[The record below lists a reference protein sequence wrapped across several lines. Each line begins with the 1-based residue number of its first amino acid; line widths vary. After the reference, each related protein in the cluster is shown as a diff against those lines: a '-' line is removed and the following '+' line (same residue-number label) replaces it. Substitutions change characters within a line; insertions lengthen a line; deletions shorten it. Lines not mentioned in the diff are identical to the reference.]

1 MAGGLEPPCPRDA
14 GKLLNWR
21 TGCELQLHCL
31 SPSLSTLQLK
41 FCVVA
46 LLCSARIPQIMAQR
60 SESVLAAPTEKFR
73 MIEET
78 RHDIPAN
85 HPIRTLFHQLTER
98 GMGQLNL
105 HDPDTIQYIT
115 NLLTEFVQI
124 ENMYLIKDAS
134 GGRVQYLF
142 DMLTQAGNEMSPSQR
157 CEYYKHLGDL
167 TLFNL
172 GLFPESLTY
181 GRRTVSPDYYAEA
194 GRRSYTIVA
203 EMDSSRRNTIVY
215 RKLSEQFEQC
225 VYGLNWVKVYIND
238 PFYQYMFREFDI
250 T

>member
-1 MAGGLEPPCPRDA
+1 
-14 GKLLNWR
+14 
-21 TGCELQLHCL
+21 
-31 SPSLSTLQLK
+31 
-41 FCVVA
+41 
-46 LLCSARIPQIMAQR
+46 
-60 SESVLAAPTEKFR
+60 
-73 MIEET
+73 MIEKTQDE
-78 RHDIPAN
+78 IPIN
-85 HPIRTLFHQLTER
+85 HPVRELFRRLTER

-124 ENMYLIKDAS
+124 RNMHHFTD
-134 GGRVQYLF
+134 GNGRRVEYLF
-142 DMLTQAGNEMSPSQR
+142 EMLTHASRQMSPVLR
-157 CEYYKHLGDL
+157 RDYYKHVGDL

-181 GRRTVSPDYYAEA
+181 GRRTVSPDYYAET

-203 EMDSSRRNTIVY
+203 DMDSSARGPQVY

-225 VYGLNWVKVYIND
+225 VVGLNWVKLYIND
-238 PFYQYMFREFDI
+238 PFYQYMLREFDI

>member
-1 MAGGLEPPCPRDA
+1 MLD
-14 GKLLNWR
+14 K
-21 TGCELQLHCL
+21 
-31 SPSLSTLQLK
+31 
-41 FCVVA
+41 
-46 LLCSARIPQIMAQR
+46 
-60 SESVLAAPTEKFR
+60 
-73 MIEET
+73 T
-78 RHDIPAN
+78 RREIPAD
-85 HPIRTLFHQLTER
+85 HPIREFFQRLTER

-124 ENMYLIKDAS
+124 ENMYRVKDET
-134 GGRVQYLF
+134 GRRVQYLF
-142 DMLTQAGNEMSPSQR
+142 DMLTQASNEMAPALR
-157 CEYYKHLGDL
+157 RDYYKHLGDL

-172 GLFPESLTY
+172 GLFPENLTY

-203 EMDSSRRNTIVY
+203 EMDSSSGTKVY

-225 VYGLNWVKVYIND
+225 VVGLNWVKVYIND
-238 PFYQYMFREFDI
+238 PFYQYMFREFDL

>member
-1 MAGGLEPPCPRDA
+1 MIEKTRQDIPRD
-14 GKLLNWR
+14 
-21 TGCELQLHCL
+21 
-31 SPSLSTLQLK
+31 
-41 FCVVA
+41 
-46 LLCSARIPQIMAQR
+46 
-60 SESVLAAPTEKFR
+60 
-73 MIEET
+73 
-78 RHDIPAN
+78 
-85 HPIRTLFHQLTER
+85 HPIRLLFQRLTER

-105 HDPDTIQYIT
+105 HDPDTIQYVT

-124 ENMYLIKDAS
+124 ENMYRIKDES
-134 GGRVQYLF
+134 GRRLQHIF
-142 DMLTQAGNEMSPSQR
+142 DILTQAGAEISSELR
-157 CEYYKHLGDL
+157 RDYYKHLGDL

-181 GRRTVSPDYYAEA
+181 GRRTVSPDYYAET

-203 EMDSSRRNTIVY
+203 EMDSSPCGTRVY

-225 VYGLNWVKVYIND
+225 VVGLNWVKVYIND